1 MRHQNGFTMIE
12 LMLCL
17 ALSALLSPIAIKLL
31 QFQVKFPDQNALRQ
45 NQLGILQLRR
55 YLSLGIDHEIDDD
68 RICMNFKDEDFCFY
82 QHENSLI
89 GVPGT
94 QFFLVDVQNIAF
106 YIEDKWLMISFEST
120 NRDHQYQI
128 LYNAEF

>member
-17 ALSALLSPIAIKLL
+17 ALSALLSPIVVKLL
-31 QFQVKFPDQNALRQ
+31 QFQIKFPDQNTIRQ

-55 YLSLGIDHEIDDD
+55 YLSLGINHEINDD

-89 GVPGT
+89 GSPGT
-94 QFFLVDVQNIAF
+94 QFFLLDVLRYRFLCRRQMVDDFI
-106 YIEDKWLMISFEST
+106 
-120 NRDHQYQI
+120 
-128 LYNAEF
+128 